1 MSDVV
6 SCRLMELQINCINI
20 DGCCSVSS
28 PLIGMNWIYLV
39 IIEFKTQI
47 GDNVLLMKF
56 TGI

>member
-1 MSDVV
+1 M

-47 GDNVLLMKF
+47 GDNVLLMNF